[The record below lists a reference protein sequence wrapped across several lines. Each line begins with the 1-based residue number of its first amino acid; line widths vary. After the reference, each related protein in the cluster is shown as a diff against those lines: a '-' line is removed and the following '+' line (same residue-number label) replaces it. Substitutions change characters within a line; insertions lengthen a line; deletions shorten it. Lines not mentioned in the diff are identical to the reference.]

1 MGTNPEQLKHEIE
14 NTRRDVSTD
23 VDALT
28 EKVHPKRVV
37 GRRVGRARN
46 AMGNLRDRVMG
57 GASDATSGT
66 AQGISSAASG
76 VGSTAASAASTV
88 ADTASSTGAAVRRR
102 AEGNPLAAGMIAF
115 GVGWLVSSLLPASRQ
130 EQRAAARVTGVAR
143 DTAQPLAQQAGQAL
157 SELKDDMRQPAQ
169 RAAERVRSAAAEA
182 AGTVQDQARSS
193 GSKVAGSDS

>member
-76 VGSTAASAASTV
+76 VGSTAASAAS
-88 ADTASSTGAAVRRR
+88 
-102 AEGNPLAAGMIAF
+102 EGNPLAAGMIAF